1 MSCGSFLKCLDI
13 WCLGDGGLYLHCEC
27 LKTKD
32 MIHVNSADKKPE
44 RLNSFC
50 VTVAH

>member
-1 MSCGSFLKCLDI
+1 MEVFG
-13 WCLGDGGLYLHCEC
+13 YLVSGRRWAVFT
-27 LKTKD
+27 LSVFKTKD